1 MHKRVRGATG
11 PFAFCLLALCSAS
24 LILGGTAHDTQCYF
38 ITSVEDIDFKM
49 TQPMEQPEL
58 QMAVDST
65 SIENGAPQQP
75 EVDSVPVEE
84 LERELPLVTDGQ
96 IELSDVLSRVVQA
109 IYAEL
114 TEMAETY
121 VRVDSG
127 LFILH

>member
-1 MHKRVRGATG
+1 
-11 PFAFCLLALCSAS
+11 
-24 LILGGTAHDTQCYF
+24 
-38 ITSVEDIDFKM
+38 
-49 TQPMEQPEL
+49 MEQPEL